1 MLSNL
6 DDFQLG
12 GKMSEKDMT
21 IIDSDVL
28 IIGSGIAGM
37 SAALQVMK
45 NGKQPLLVS
54 KSSIGKAS
62 NTYLA
67 GGKFACATEGFTAQ
81 THMGE
86 TLQAGRGL
94 NEPALVRA
102 FVKDAPS
109 RVYELHQMGMRGVF
123 QSRGFYARHDSI
135 VGGQEVASTL
145 ARACKKAGVTLL
157 EDFMVTDLIADDK
170 ACYGALGFKKEGK
183 IFGLRSG
190 CVLVATGGAGSIY
203 AQNDNAP
210 GLTGD
215 GFALG
220 MRAGLELMD
229 MEFVQFY
236 PLGYVGSKGGR
247 SIVPSLFADLG
258 KIINRLG
265 EDIKEKY
272 QIYDKPIAIVSR
284 DRLAQAFFKEIAQGN
299 GIGNTL
305 LLDMRGVKKNQ
316 IPFDDETGELFKRW
330 FRFNVE
336 PIKITPTC
344 HYNMGGLMIDASG
357 QTVLPGLLAA
367 GEVVGGIDGANRMGG
382 NALSSS
388 LVFGT
393 IAARSGMTYV
403 DSHPDRTKFMT
414 LAKDR
419 TRKCFSETSTEK
431 SPLSETKT
439 LKKELGEV
447 LWQKIGIVRS
457 EEGLK
462 EGIKRID
469 KILNALDTFQ
479 SSYSRDQWRNFECTN
494 AALTARA
501 IAVSALARKES
512 RGSHY
517 REDFPDED
525 KNWIK
530 HITVR
535 IKEGVPDISR
545 IYPHVTN

>member
-1 MLSNL
+1 
-6 DDFQLG
+6 
-12 GKMSEKDMT
+12 MSKADMT

-37 SAALQVMK
+37 SAALEVMK

-67 GGKFACATEGFTAQ
+67 GGRFTFATEGFTAE
-81 THMGE
+81 THMGK

-94 NEPALVRA
+94 NEPELVRA

-109 RVYELHQMGMRGVF
+109 MVHELLQMGMRGVF
-123 QSRGFYARHDSI
+123 HSRGFYARHNSI
-135 VGGQEVASTL
+135 VGGKEVASTL
-145 ARACKKAGVTLL
+145 ARACKKSGVKLL
-157 EDFMVTDLIADDK
+157 EGLMVTDLIADDK
-170 ACYGALGFKKEGK
+170 ACYGAIGFQKEGK
-183 IFGLRSG
+183 VFGLRSG

-210 GLTGD
+210 GSTGD

-236 PLGYVGSKGGR
+236 PLGYVGSKGAR
-247 SIVPSLFADLG
+247 SVVPSLFADLG
-258 KIINRLG
+258 KIMNRLG

-272 QIYDKPIAIVSR
+272 RIHDKPIAIVSR
-284 DRLAQAFFKEIAQGN
+284 DRLAQAFYKEIAQGN
-299 GIGNTL
+299 GIDNAL
-305 LLDMRGVKKNQ
+305 LLDIRDVEKSQ
-316 IPFDDETGELFKRW
+316 IPFDDRIGKLFKRR

-344 HYNMGGLMIDASG
+344 HYNMGGLMIDASCR
-357 QTVLPGLLAA
+357 TALPGLLAA

-388 LVFGT
+388 LVFGA
-393 IAARSGMTYV
+393 IAARSGISYA
-403 DSHPDRTKFMT
+403 DSNPDRTKFMT
-414 LAKDR
+414 VAKDR
-419 TRKCFSETSTEK
+419 VRKRFSTTTTEQSHPPDTK
-431 SPLSETKT
+431 SLR
-439 LKKELGEV
+439 KELGEV
-447 LWQKIGIVRS
+447 LWQNIGIVRS
-457 EEGLK
+457 ESGLK

-469 KILNALDTFQ
+469 RILNELETLQPSHSTDL
-479 SSYSRDQWRNFECTN
+479 WRSLECIN

-517 REDFPDED
+517 REDFPNED
-525 KNWIK
+525 KNWVK
-530 HITVR
+530 HISVR
-535 IKEGVPDISR
+535 IKEGVPNISR
-545 IYPHVTN
+545 ILPLVEQ

>member
-1 MLSNL
+1 
-6 DDFQLG
+6 
-12 GKMSEKDMT
+12 MT

-37 SAALQVMK
+37 SAALEVMK

-67 GGKFACATEGFTAQ
+67 GGKFAFATEGFTAQ
-81 THMGE
+81 TQIE
-86 TLQAGRGL
+86 KTLQAGRGL

-109 RVYELHQMGMRGVF
+109 MVHELRQLGMRGMF
-123 QSRGFYARHDSI
+123 QNRGFYARHNSI

-145 ARACKKAGVTLL
+145 VRACKKAGVKFL
-157 EDFMVTDLIADDK
+157 EGLMVTDLIADDK
-170 ACYGALGFKKEGK
+170 ACYGALGFQKERK

-190 CVLVATGGAGSIY
+190 CVLIATGGAGSIY

-236 PLGYVGSKGGR
+236 PLGYVGSRGAR

-258 KIINRLG
+258 TIKNRLG

-284 DRLAQAFFKEIAQGN
+284 DRLAQAFYKEIAQGN
-299 GIGNTL
+299 GIDNAL
-305 LLDMRGVKKNQ
+305 LLDMRDVEKDQ
-316 IPFDDETGELFKRW
+316 IPFDEAIGKLFKRW

-344 HYNMGGLMIDASG
+344 HYNMGGLIIDASCR
-357 QTVLPGLLAA
+357 TALPGLLAA

-388 LVFGT
+388 LVFGAV
-393 IAARSGMTYV
+393 AARSGMAYA
-403 DSHPDRTKFMT
+403 DSNPDRTKFMT
-414 LAKDR
+414 VAKDR
-419 TRKCFSETSTEK
+419 VRKRFSMTPNEK
-431 SPLSETKT
+431 SHSSDTKS

-447 LWQKIGIVRS
+447 LWQKIGIIRS
-457 EEGLK
+457 EGDLK

-469 KILNALDTFQ
+469 KILNELETLQ
-479 SSYSRDQWRNFECTN
+479 LSRSRDLWRNLECIN
-494 AALTARA
+494 ATLTARA

-517 REDFPDED
+517 REDFPNED
-525 KNWIK
+525 KNWVK
-530 HITVR
+530 HISVK
-535 IKEGVPDISR
+535 IQEGVPNISR
-545 IYPHVTN
+545 IFPLVEQ

>member
-1 MLSNL
+1 
-6 DDFQLG
+6 
-12 GKMSEKDMT
+12 MSEVDMT

-37 SAALQVMK
+37 SAALAVIK

-54 KSSIGKAS
+54 KSSMGKVS

-67 GGKFACATEGFTAQ
+67 GGKFACAREGFTAQ
-81 THMGE
+81 THIE
-86 TLQAGRGL
+86 NTLRAGRGL

-102 FVKDAPS
+102 FVKDAPLM
-109 RVYELHQMGMRGVF
+109 VNELHQLGMRGVL
-123 QSRGFYARHDSI
+123 QSRGFYARHNSI

-145 ARACKKAGVTLL
+145 VKACKKADVRFL
-157 EDFMVTDLIADDK
+157 ENLMVTDLIADDK
-170 ACYGALGFKKEGK
+170 ACYGALGFQKDGRV
-183 IFGLRSG
+183 FGLRAG
-190 CVLVATGGAGSIY
+190 CVLIATGGAGSIY

-215 GFALG
+215 GFALA

-236 PLGYVGSKGGR
+236 PLGYVGSKGVR

-258 KIINRLG
+258 KITNRLG

-284 DRLAQAFFKEIAQGN
+284 DRLAQAFFKEITQGN
-299 GIGNTL
+299 GIDNTL
-305 LLDMRGVKKNQ
+305 LLDMRDVKKNQ

-357 QTVLPGLLAA
+357 QTVLHGLLAA

-393 IAARSGMTYV
+393 IAARSGMAYV
-403 DSHPDRTKFMT
+403 DSNPDRSEFMT

-419 TRKCFSETSTEK
+419 ARKRFSTTSTER
-431 SPLSETKT
+431 SRPSETKP
-439 LKKELGEV
+439 LRKELGEV
-447 LWQKIGIVRS
+447 LWQKIGIVRA
-457 EEGLK
+457 EKGLK

-469 KILNALDTFQ
+469 TILNALETLHL
-479 SSYSRDQWRNFECTN
+479 SHSRDLWRNLEGIN

-501 IAVSALARKES
+501 IAVSALAREES

-517 REDFPDED
+517 REDFPNED

-530 HITVR
+530 HISVR
-535 IKEGVPDISR
+535 LKKGVPDISR
-545 IYPHVTN
+545 IFPLVAQ

>member
-1 MLSNL
+1 
-6 DDFQLG
+6 
-12 GKMSEKDMT
+12 MSEADMT

-28 IIGSGIAGM
+28 VIGSGIAGM
-37 SAALQVMK
+37 SAALEVMK

-67 GGKFACATEGFTAQ
+67 GGRFAFATEGFTAQ
-81 THMGE
+81 THME
-86 TLQAGRGL
+86 KTLQAGKGL
-94 NEPALVRA
+94 NETALVRA

-109 RVYELHQMGMRGVF
+109 MVHELRQMGMRGEF
-123 QSRGFYARHDSI
+123 QSRGFYARHNSI
-135 VGGQEVASTL
+135 VGGKEVASTL

-157 EDFMVTDLIADDK
+157 EDLMITDLIADDK
-170 ACYGALGFKKEGK
+170 GCYGALGFQKEGK
-183 IFGLRSG
+183 VFGLRSG
-190 CVLVATGGAGSIY
+190 CVLLATGGAGAIY

-236 PLGYVGSKGGR
+236 PLGYVGSKGAR
-247 SIVPSLFADLG
+247 SVVPSLLADLG
-258 KIINRLG
+258 KIMNRLG

-272 QIYDKPIAIVSR
+272 RIYDKPIAIVSR
-284 DRLAQAFFKEIAQGN
+284 DRLAQAFYKEIAQGN
-299 GIGNTL
+299 GIDNAL
-305 LLDMRGVKKNQ
+305 LLDMRDVEKSQ
-316 IPFDDETGELFKRW
+316 IPFDNKTGELFKRR

-344 HYNMGGLMIDASG
+344 HYNMGGLMIDASCR
-357 QTVLPGLLAA
+357 TVLPGLLAA

-382 NALSSS
+382 NALSSA
-388 LVFGT
+388 LVLGA
-393 IAARSGMTYV
+393 IAARSGMAYA
-403 DSHPDRTKFMT
+403 DSNSDRTKFMT
-414 LAKDR
+414 VVKDR
-419 TRKCFSETSTEK
+419 VRKRFSATPTAKSRPPNTRSLRKD
-431 SPLSETKT
+431 
-439 LKKELGEV
+439 LGEV
-447 LWQKIGIVRS
+447 LWQKIGIIRS
-457 EEGLK
+457 EGGLK

-469 KILNALDTFQ
+469 KILNELETLQ
-479 SSYSRDQWRNFECTN
+479 PSHSRDLWRNLECIN

-517 REDFPDED
+517 REDFPNED
-525 KNWIK
+525 KNWVK
-530 HITVR
+530 HISVK
-535 IKEGVPDISR
+535 IKEGVPNISR
-545 IYPHVTN
+545 ILPLVEQ

>member
-1 MLSNL
+1 
-6 DDFQLG
+6 
-12 GKMSEKDMT
+12 
-21 IIDSDVL
+21 
-28 IIGSGIAGM
+28 
-37 SAALQVMK
+37 
-45 NGKQPLLVS
+45 
-54 KSSIGKAS
+54 
-62 NTYLA
+62 
-67 GGKFACATEGFTAQ
+67 
-81 THMGE
+81 
-86 TLQAGRGL
+86 
-94 NEPALVRA
+94 
-102 FVKDAPS
+102 
-109 RVYELHQMGMRGVF
+109 
-123 QSRGFYARHDSI
+123 
-135 VGGQEVASTL
+135 
-145 ARACKKAGVTLL
+145 
-157 EDFMVTDLIADDK
+157 
-170 ACYGALGFKKEGK
+170 
-183 IFGLRSG
+183 
-190 CVLVATGGAGSIY
+190 
-203 AQNDNAP
+203 
-210 GLTGD
+210 LTGD
-215 GFALG
+215 GFALA

-236 PLGYVGSKGGR
+236 PLGYVGSKGVR

-258 KIINRLG
+258 KITNRLG

-299 GIGNTL
+299 GIDNTL
-305 LLDMRGVKKNQ
+305 LLDMRDVKKNQ
-316 IPFDDETGELFKRW
+316 IPFDDETGGLFKRW

-393 IAARSGMTYV
+393 IAARSGIAHV
-403 DSHPDRTKFMT
+403 ESNPNRTKFMT

-419 TRKCFSETSTEK
+419 KRKRFSTTSTDQIR
-431 SPLSETKT
+431 PSETKT
-439 LKKELGEV
+439 LRKELGEV

-457 EEGLK
+457 EKGLK
-462 EGIKRID
+462 EGIKLID

-479 SSYSRDQWRNFECTN
+479 SSYSRDQWRNFECIN

-517 REDFPDED
+517 REDFPNED

-535 IKEGVPDISR
+535 IKEDVPDISR
-545 IYPHVTN
+545 IFPLVTQ

>member
-1 MLSNL
+1 
-6 DDFQLG
+6 
-12 GKMSEKDMT
+12 
-21 IIDSDVL
+21 
-28 IIGSGIAGM
+28 M
-37 SAALQVMK
+37 SAALEVMK

-54 KSSIGKAS
+54 KSSIGKVS

-109 RVYELHQMGMRGVF
+109 MVYELHQMGMRGVF

-135 VGGQEVASTL
+135 VGGQEVATTL

-157 EDFMVTDLIADDK
+157 EDFMVTDLIADGN

-183 IFGLRSG
+183 VFGLRSG

-215 GFALG
+215 GLALG

-236 PLGYVGSKGGR
+236 PLGYVGSKGAR
-247 SIVPSLFADLG
+247 SIVPAVFADLG
-258 KIINRLG
+258 KIMNRLG

-272 QIYDKPIAIVSR
+272 RIHDKPIAIVSR
-284 DRLAQAFFKEIAQGN
+284 DRLAQAFYKEIAQGN
-299 GIGNTL
+299 GIGNAL
-305 LLDMRGVKKNQ
+305 LLDMRDVKKSQ
-316 IPFDDETGELFKRW
+316 LPFDDRLGELFKRW

-344 HYNMGGLMIDASG
+344 HYNMGGLMIDVSCRTA
-357 QTVLPGLLAA
+357 LPGLLAA

-382 NALSSS
+382 NALSSC
-388 LVFGT
+388 LVFGA
-393 IAARSGMTYV
+393 IAARSGMAYAGTN
-403 DSHPDRTKFMT
+403 PDRTKFMT
-414 LAKDR
+414 VAKDR
-419 TRKCFSETSTEK
+419 VKKRFTTTTTEQSRPPDTRS
-431 SPLSETKT
+431 LR
-439 LKKELGEV
+439 KELGEV
-447 LWQKIGIVRS
+447 LWQKIGIIRS
-457 EEGLK
+457 EGGLK
-462 EGIKRID
+462 KGIKRID
-469 KILNALDTFQ
+469 KILNELEKLQ
-479 SSYSRDQWRNFECTN
+479 PSHSRDLWRNLECIN

-501 IAVSALARKES
+501 IAVSALARQES

-517 REDFPDED
+517 RADFPDED
-525 KNWIK
+525 KNWVK
-530 HITVR
+530 HISVR
-535 IKEGVPDISR
+535 IKEGVPNISR
-545 IYPHVTN
+545 ILPLAAE

>member
-1 MLSNL
+1 
-6 DDFQLG
+6 
-12 GKMSEKDMT
+12 MSVADMT

-37 SAALQVMK
+37 SAALEVIK

-54 KSSIGKAS
+54 KSSMGKAS

-67 GGKFACATEGFTAQ
+67 GGRFTCATEGFTAQ
-81 THMGE
+81 THIE
-86 TLQAGRGL
+86 KTLRAGRGL
-94 NEPALVRA
+94 NEPELVRA
-102 FVKDAPS
+102 FVKDAPLM
-109 RVYELHQMGMRGVF
+109 VNGLHQLGMRGVL
-123 QSRGFYARHDSI
+123 QSRGFYARRNSI

-145 ARACKKAGVTLL
+145 VKACKKADVTFL
-157 EDFMVTDLIADDK
+157 ENFMVTDLIADGK
-170 ACYGALGFKKEGK
+170 ACYGALGFQKGGRV
-183 IFGLRSG
+183 FGLRSG
-190 CVLVATGGAGSIY
+190 CVLIATGGAGSIY

-215 GFALG
+215 GFALA

-236 PLGYVGSKGGR
+236 PLGYVGSKGVR

-258 KIINRLG
+258 KITNRLG

-299 GIGNTL
+299 GIDNTL
-305 LLDMRGVKKNQ
+305 LLDMRDVKKNQ
-316 IPFDDETGELFKRW
+316 IPFDDETGGLFKRW

-393 IAARSGMTYV
+393 IAARSGIAHV
-403 DSHPDRTKFMT
+403 ESNPNRTKFMT

-419 TRKCFSETSTEK
+419 KRKRFSTTSTDQIR
-431 SPLSETKT
+431 PSETKT
-439 LKKELGEV
+439 LRKELGEV

-457 EEGLK
+457 EKGLK

-479 SSYSRDQWRNFECTN
+479 SSYSRDQWRNFECIN

-517 REDFPDED
+517 REDFPNED

-545 IYPHVTN
+545 IFPLVTQ

>member
-1 MLSNL
+1 
-6 DDFQLG
+6 
-12 GKMSEKDMT
+12 MSEVDMT

-37 SAALQVMK
+37 SAALEVMK

-67 GGKFACATEGFTAQ
+67 GGRFAFATEGFTAQ
-81 THMGE
+81 AHME
-86 TLQAGRGL
+86 KTLQAGKGL
-94 NEPALVRA
+94 NETALVRA

-109 RVYELHQMGMRGVF
+109 MVHELRQMGMRGEF
-123 QSRGFYARHDSI
+123 QSRGFYARHNSI
-135 VGGQEVASTL
+135 VGGKEVASTL

-157 EDFMVTDLIADDK
+157 EGLMITDLIADDK
-170 ACYGALGFKKEGK
+170 GCYGALGFQKEGK
-183 IFGLRSG
+183 VFGLRSG
-190 CVLVATGGAGSIY
+190 CVLLATGGAGAIY

-236 PLGYVGSKGGR
+236 PLGYVGSKGAR
-247 SIVPSLFADLG
+247 SVVPSLLADLG
-258 KIINRLG
+258 KIMNRLG

-272 QIYDKPIAIVSR
+272 RIYDKPIAIVSR
-284 DRLAQAFFKEIAQGN
+284 DRLAQAFYKEIAQGN
-299 GIGNTL
+299 GIDNAL
-305 LLDMRGVKKNQ
+305 LLDMRDVEKSQ
-316 IPFDDETGELFKRW
+316 IPFDNKTGELFKRR
-330 FRFNVE
+330 FHFNVE

-344 HYNMGGLMIDASG
+344 HYNMGGLMIDASCR
-357 QTVLPGLLAA
+357 TALPGLLAA

-382 NALSSS
+382 NALSSA
-388 LVFGT
+388 LVLGA
-393 IAARSGMTYV
+393 IAARSGMAYA
-403 DSHPDRTKFMT
+403 DSNPDRTKFMT
-414 LAKDR
+414 VAKDKVR
-419 TRKCFSETSTEK
+419 KRFSTTPTAQSRPPDTRSLRKD
-431 SPLSETKT
+431 
-439 LKKELGEV
+439 LGEV
-447 LWQKIGIVRS
+447 LWQKIGIIRS
-457 EEGLK
+457 ERGLK

-469 KILNALDTFQ
+469 KILNELETLQ
-479 SSYSRDQWRNFECTN
+479 PSHSRDLWRNLECIN

-517 REDFPDED
+517 REDFPNED
-525 KNWIK
+525 KNWVK
-530 HITVR
+530 HISVR
-535 IKEGVPDISR
+535 IKEGVPNISR
-545 IYPHVTN
+545 ILPLVEQ

>member
-1 MLSNL
+1 ML
-6 DDFQLG
+6 
-12 GKMSEKDMT
+12 EVDMT

-28 IIGSGIAGM
+28 IIGSGITGM
-37 SAALQVMK
+37 SAALAVIK

-54 KSSIGKAS
+54 KSSMGKVS

-67 GGKFACATEGFTAQ
+67 GGKFACASEGFTAQ
-81 THMGE
+81 MHIE
-86 TLQAGRGL
+86 KTLRAGRGL

-102 FVKDAPS
+102 FVKDAPLM
-109 RVYELHQMGMRGVF
+109 VNELHQLGMRGVL
-123 QSRGFYARHDSI
+123 QSRGFYARHNSI

-145 ARACKKAGVTLL
+145 VKACKKAGVRFL
-157 EDFMVTDLIADDK
+157 ENLMVTDLIADDK
-170 ACYGALGFKKEGK
+170 ACYGALGFQKDGRV
-183 IFGLRSG
+183 FGLRAG
-190 CVLVATGGAGSIY
+190 CVLIATGGAGSIY

-215 GFALG
+215 GFALA

-236 PLGYVGSKGGR
+236 PLGYVGSKGVR

-258 KIINRLG
+258 KITNRLG

-284 DRLAQAFFKEIAQGN
+284 DRLAQAFFKEITQGN

-305 LLDMRGVKKNQ
+305 LLDMRDVKKNQ

-393 IAARSGMTYV
+393 IAARSGMAYV
-403 DSHPDRTKFMT
+403 DSNPDRTKFMT

-419 TRKCFSETSTEK
+419 ARKRFSTTSTEQ
-431 SPLSETKT
+431 SRPSETKP
-439 LKKELGEV
+439 LRKELGEV

-457 EEGLK
+457 EKGLK

-469 KILNALDTFQ
+469 TILNALETLQ
-479 SSYSRDQWRNFECTN
+479 LSHSRDLWRNLECIN

-517 REDFPDED
+517 REDFPSED

-530 HITVR
+530 HISVR
-535 IKEGVPDISR
+535 LKKGVPDISR
-545 IYPHVTN
+545 IFPLVAQ

>member
-1 MLSNL
+1 
-6 DDFQLG
+6 
-12 GKMSEKDMT
+12 MSEADMT

-37 SAALQVMK
+37 SAALEVMK

-67 GGKFACATEGFTAQ
+67 GGRFAFANEGFTAQ
-81 THMGE
+81 THIEE
-86 TLQAGRGL
+86 TLHAGRGL

-109 RVYELHQMGMRGVF
+109 MVHELRQMGMRGVF
-123 QSRGFYARHDSI
+123 QSRGFYARHNSI

-157 EDFMVTDLIADDK
+157 EGLMITDLIVDEK
-170 ACYGALGFKKEGK
+170 GCYGALGFQKEGK
-183 IFGLRSG
+183 VFGLRSG
-190 CVLVATGGAGSIY
+190 CVLLATGGAGAIY
-203 AQNDNAP
+203 TQNDNAP

-236 PLGYVGSKGGR
+236 PLGYAGSKGAR

-258 KIINRLG
+258 KIMNRLG

-272 QIYDKPIAIVSR
+272 QIHDKPIAIVSR
-284 DRLAQAFFKEIAQGN
+284 DRLAQALYKEIAQGN
-299 GIGNTL
+299 GIDNAL
-305 LLDMRGVKKNQ
+305 LLDMRDVEKRQ
-316 IPFDDETGELFKRW
+316 IPFDDKIVEFFKRW
-330 FRFNVE
+330 FRFDVE
-336 PIKITPTC
+336 LIKITPTC
-344 HYNMGGLMIDASG
+344 HYNMGGLMIDASCR
-357 QTVLPGLLAA
+357 TALPGLLAA

-388 LVFGT
+388 LVFGA
-393 IAARSGMTYV
+393 IAARSGMAYA
-403 DSHPDRTKFMT
+403 DSNPDRTKFMT
-414 LAKDR
+414 VAKDNVKKR
-419 TRKCFSETSTEK
+419 FPTMPIAQSHPPDIRSLRKD
-431 SPLSETKT
+431 
-439 LKKELGEV
+439 LGEV
-447 LWQKIGIVRS
+447 LWQKIGIIRS
-457 EEGLK
+457 ERGLK

-469 KILNALDTFQ
+469 KILNELETLQ
-479 SSYSRDQWRNFECTN
+479 SSHSRDLWRNLECVN

-517 REDFPDED
+517 REDFPNED
-525 KNWIK
+525 KNWDK
-530 HITVR
+530 HISVR
-535 IKEGVPDISR
+535 IKEGVPNISR
-545 IYPHVTN
+545 ILPLVEE

>member
-1 MLSNL
+1 MP
-6 DDFQLG
+6 
-12 GKMSEKDMT
+12 EADMT

-37 SAALQVMK
+37 SAALEVMK

-54 KSSIGKAS
+54 KSSLGKAS

-67 GGKFACATEGFTAQ
+67 GGRFAFATEGFTAQ
-81 THMGE
+81 THME
-86 TLQAGRGL
+86 KTLQAGRGM
-94 NEPALVRA
+94 NEPELVRA
-102 FVKDAPS
+102 FIEDAPS
-109 RVYELHQMGMRGVF
+109 MVHELRQMGMRGVF
-123 QSRGFYARHDSI
+123 HSRGFYARHNSI

-145 ARACKKAGVTLL
+145 VRACKKAGVALL
-157 EDFMVTDLIADDK
+157 EGFMVTDLIADDK
-170 ACYGALGFKKEGK
+170 ACYGALGFQKGGEV
-183 IFGLRSG
+183 FGLRSG

-236 PLGYVGSKGGR
+236 PLGYVGSKGAR

-272 QIYDKPIAIVSR
+272 RIYDKPIAIVSR
-284 DRLAQAFFKEIAQGN
+284 DRLAQAFYKEIAQGN
-299 GIGNTL
+299 GIDNAL
-305 LLDMRGVKKNQ
+305 LLDMRDVEKSE
-316 IPFDDETGELFKRW
+316 ILSDDRIRALFKRW

-344 HYNMGGLMIDASG
+344 HYNMGGLMIDASCR
-357 QTVLPGLLAA
+357 TALPGLLAA

-388 LVFGT
+388 LVFGA
-393 IAARSGMTYV
+393 IAARSGMAYA
-403 DSHPDRTKFMT
+403 DSHPDRNKFMT
-414 LAKDR
+414 VAKDR
-419 TRKCFSETSTEK
+419 VRKRFSTIT
-431 SPLSETKT
+431 TKQSRSCDT
-439 LKKELGEV
+439 KALRKELGEV
-447 LWQKIGIVRS
+447 LWQKVGIIRS
-457 EEGLK
+457 ESGLK

-469 KILNALDTFQ
+469 RILNDLETLQ
-479 SSYSRDQWRNFECTN
+479 PGHSRDLWRNLECIN

-530 HITVR
+530 HVSVGL
-535 IKEGVPDISR
+535 KEGVPNISHTL
-545 IYPHVTN
+545 PLVEQ